1 MNTSFN
7 AATATAT
14 ATSYQINDYESVS
27 LEGNIGSGKSTLLE
41 NLRSHFKNNPNIIF
55 LKEPIDEWA
64 TIQDEN
70 GITMLE
76 KFYQDQTKYSFAFQM
91 MAYISRLNNLKKAV
105 ETIQQSSTVFN
116 EINEINK
123 TKKTKKIIIT
133 ERSLFTDKMVFAQ
146 MLYDSGNME
155 SIEFQVYLKWFDAF
169 IQEFP
174 LSKIIYVK
182 TNPEICHYRI
192 MKRSRQGENIIPL
205 QYLDNCDAYHEKM
218 ISSNTICKSKLILDG
233 NIDIYDNECELKN
246 WIQQIEKF
254 MIE

>member
-1 MNTSFN
+1 MNTSFSAN
-7 AATATAT
+7 V
-14 ATSYQINDYESVS
+14 SSFQINDYEIVS

-41 NLRSHFKNNPNIIF
+41 NLRIQYKNNPNIIF
-55 LKEPIDEWA
+55 LKEPVDEWA

-91 MAYISRLNNLKKAV
+91 MAYISRLNNLKKTV
-105 ETIQQSSTVFN
+105 ETIQQSSTSN
-116 EINEINK
+116 
-123 TKKTKKIIIT
+123 KTKKIIIT

-182 TNPEICHYRI
+182 TKPEICHYRI
-192 MKRSRQGENIIPL
+192 TKRSRQGENIIPL
-205 QYLDNCDAYHEKM
+205 EYLDNCDLYHEKM
-218 ISSNTICKSKLILDG
+218 IYSNSICKSQLVLNG
-233 NIDIYDNECELKN
+233 NIDIYDNESELEN
-246 WIQQIEKF
+246 WIQQIDEF
-254 MIE
+254 LIELNI